1 MPESTSQPEW
11 EERPDGSRV
20 RFVNGIRII
29 DRRDRAERPG
39 TIEHLVA
46 RQEEDGRVVI
56 LGLDA
61 DCRAV
66 YTTTLQR
73 LA

>member
-1 MPESTSQPEW
+1 MPDSTPQPEW

-20 RFVNGIRII
+20 RVVNGIRIV
-29 DRRDRAERPG
+29 DRSDRADRPG
-39 TIEHLVA
+39 PIEHLVA

-61 DCRAV
+61 DGRPV
-66 YTTTLQR
+66 YTTTLHRQ
-73 LA
+73 A